1 MGLNSHLK
9 RWLTALIGLPILY
22 YLVALAPRWQF
33 YGFLLALCVVGLYE
47 FYHFP
52 PKTVPVFIQYS
63 MYISAII
70 LLWGVYAYFFVLP
83 FIVFSWVVIPF
94 IYYLVIFRSAP
105 PHFSEEIART
115 VLGPVYICLPL
126 AMLMLVD
133 RIPNGF
139 HYILFWLVIIFMT
152 DTGAFYCGRFFGKRK
167 LCPAISPSKTVAG
180 AIGGVAFAAFS
191 VFLFPYLF
199 WLGYF
204 IFRFLGNER
213 FAAYVFPYVLR
224 SFPFTFSLIGLA
236 MALSIGGQIGDLVES
251 MLKRDHGVKDSGNIL
266 PGHGGIL
273 DRLDSLLF
281 SIPVLFL
288 YLTWGARA

>member
-1 MGLNSHLK
+1 MGLSSHLK
-9 RWLTALIGLPILY
+9 RWLTALVGLPILY

-33 YGFLLALCVVGLYE
+33 YGFLLWLCVTGLYE
-47 FYHFP
+47 IYHFP
-52 PKTVPVFIQYS
+52 PKNVPVFIQYS
-63 MYISAII
+63 MYASAFI
-70 LLWGVYAYFFVLP
+70 LFGTAYYYFFALP
-83 FIVFSWVVIPF
+83 FVIFSWAVIPF
-94 IYYLVIFRSAP
+94 LYYLATFRSAP
-105 PHFSEEIART
+105 PHFSENIART
-115 VLGPVYICLPL
+115 VLGPVYICMPL

-133 RIPNGF
+133 RVPNGF

-152 DTGAFYCGRFFGKRK
+152 DTGAFYSGRLFGKRK
-167 LCPAISPSKTVAG
+167 LYEAISPSKTVAG
-180 AIGGVAFAAFS
+180 AVGGVVFAAGS

-204 IFRFLGNER
+204 IFSFIGGERLG
-213 FAAYVFPYVLR
+213 AYVFPYVLR
-224 SFPFTFSLIGLA
+224 AFPYSFALIGLA
-236 MALSIGGQIGDLVES
+236 MALSISGQIGDLVES

-281 SIPVLFL
+281 SIPVLYL